1 MEGRTTGRRANW
13 PSILQ
18 PGAPAPKV
26 MARAARGG
34 LTSLL
39 RGLDEIRALD
49 DTDLVLRRAIEVA
62 RDRIGLKRA
71 GIFVLDPARNVMLGT
86 WGMDLSCAVVDEHEV
101 IYDLCGT
108 DQEALRRSADERI
121 HFTVFEN
128 CPIIE
133 HHRGETRIAGRGW
146 VAKTPIRSREAAIGM
161 LFNDAGLTGAP
172 VDEAK
177 QAQAAILCMM
187 LGSMLDPVRGLL
199 GRRSGT
205 LFESPSQ
212 SIVSSTVEMLNRE
225 PGMGGSEIARTLN
238 ISQSRLGRMFKAV
251 KGMSLVDYR
260 NRLRVERFVALLD
273 SGETNLLEA
282 ALEAG
287 FGSYS
292 HFHRVFRAQLHA
304 TPREYLRPGS
314 GDRDSAPPKT
324 SPRGPIDRQ

>member
-1 MEGRTTGRRANW
+1 
-13 PSILQ
+13 
-18 PGAPAPKV
+18 
-26 MARAARGG
+26 MA
-34 LTSLL
+34 SLL
-39 RGLDEIRALD
+39 RALDEIRSLD
-49 DTDLVLRRAIEVA
+49 DTDLVLRRAIELA
-62 RDRIGLKRA
+62 RDRIGLKRV

-86 WGMDLSCAVVDEHEV
+86 WGMDLSCTVVDEHQV
-101 IYDLCGT
+101 IYDLCGS

-146 VAKTPIRSREAAIGM
+146 VAKTPIRSMDGAIGM
-161 LFNDAGLTGAP
+161 MFNDAGLTGTP
-172 VDEAK
+172 VDEVK

-199 GRRSGT
+199 GRRAGA

-212 SIVSSTVEMLNRE
+212 SVVSSTVEMLERE

-238 ISQSRLGRMFKAV
+238 ISQTRLGRMFKAV

-260 NRLRVERFVALLD
+260 NRLRLQRFVALLD
-273 SGETNLLEA
+273 GGETNLLEA

-304 TPREYLRPGS
+304 TPREYLRPSNGNR
-314 GDRDSAPPKT
+314 GGAK
-324 SPRGPIDRQ
+324 PRG